1 MNILQF
7 MAILKKYFLRAI
19 LFTVASLIAWFF
31 YGYSLGGW
39 TVALSTVFIIIVL
52 GLLETSISF
61 DNAIVNVNVLKGM
74 NETRQRRFLTRWMVI
89 AVFGMRV
96 IFPVLLVAIFA
107 QLTPWEALTMAIT
120 DPNHYGQVLNDSHI
134 VIAGFG
140 WAFLMMV
147 WLKFFFN
154 KEKSIHWLNRLEQWL
169 TKLGQMEAIEAAVVL
184 IILEVFSYFIDPAH
198 AHEFFVAG
206 VWWVV
211 LYILINGIWSFFGHG
226 EHGANMVAKTGLVS
240 FIYLEI
246 LDASFSLDGVIGAFA
261 LSNNI
266 FIIAMGLGIGAFFVR
281 SFTIYMLRQGTLQSY
296 RYLEHGAF
304 YAVIALAIM
313 MLIGTIIHLPEV
325 VVWWLWLLF
334 IAGSLYSSRMVN
346 RNQKTRYQKLF
357 WR

>member
-1 MNILQF
+1 MVR
-7 MAILKKYFLRAI
+7 KYFFRAI
-19 LFTVASLIAWFF
+19 VFTIVCLVTGFF
-31 YGYSLGGW
+31 YGYSLW
-39 TVALSTVFIIIVL
+39 WREVALSSVFIIIVL

-74 NETRQRRFLTRWMVI
+74 NDTRQKRFLTRWMVI

-96 IFPVLLVAIFA
+96 VFPVLLVAIFA
-107 QLTPWEALTMAIT
+107 GMTPWAALSLAVT
-120 DPNHYGQVLNDSHI
+120 DPSQYGHILNDSHI

-140 WAFLMMV
+140 GAFLMMV
-147 WLKFFFN
+147 GLKFFFN
-154 KEKSIHWLNRLEQWL
+154 KEKSIHWLRRFEQSL
-169 TKLGQMEAIEAAVVL
+169 TKLGQMEAIEAATVL
-184 IILEVFSYFIDPAH
+184 IVLEVFSYFIDPAH

-211 LYILINGIWSFFGHG
+211 LYILINGIGSFFWHG
-226 EHGANMVAKTGLVS
+226 EHGANMVVKTGLVS
-240 FIYLEI
+240 FVYLEI

-313 MLIGTIIHLPEV
+313 MLIGAVVHLPEV
-325 VVWWLWLLF
+325 VVGGIGLIF
-334 IAGSLYSSRMVN
+334 IVLSFYSSWKVN
-346 RNQKTRYQKLF
+346 QEHRFPILRWLGLKK
-357 WR
+357 